1 MASQQNTVNL
11 PTVPPFKSNIIN
23 KNATNIFDLPNGDF
37 GNPDAIIAHAKLAYD
52 KVSGKVERVAPLAI
66 NAFQKYF
73 AGYLNVANIFERAAY
88 NDYLLNV
95 SKDFI
100 DVQDIPA
107 DLYPE
112 AEKLGQYTGYH
123 ARLLSGL
130 ITKLGAGYVFKV
142 TDRNGGIVDMN
153 VKFIWS
159 IDAPSK
165 LDFLNNS
172 AIVSH
177 VLKGEAAKDGN
188 IFIAYEKDIID
199 AIVTKI
205 GTKLNTILSGIE
217 VLPTEYVL
225 TINMFSIL
233 SNVTIGT
240 DGNMYFLSI
249 MNIQGMTAIVKDTK
263 FVEGLARIATS
274 TLEILSTY
282 NGY

>member
-1 MASQQNTVNL
+1 MANL
-11 PTVPPFKSNIIN
+11 PTIPPFKSNIIN

-37 GNPDAIIAHAKLAYD
+37 GNPDAIIAQAKLAYD

-88 NDYLLNV
+88 NDYLLNAGEYN
-95 SKDFI
+95 

-107 DLYPE
+107 EKYPE
-112 AEKLGQYTGYH
+112 TEKLGQYVGYH

-130 ITKLGAGYVFKV
+130 IARLGSSYTFNVYDPFTDSNKDVTAKL
-142 TDRNGGIVDMN
+142 
-153 VKFIWS
+153 IWS
-159 IDAPSK
+159 IDSPAK
-165 LDFLNNS
+165 LDFRNDN

-177 VLKGEAAKDGN
+177 VLKGDAIKNGN
-188 IFIAYEKDIID
+188 IFIAYEKDILDNIVAKLEQKYVAFFKGV
-199 AIVTKI
+199 AIPI
-205 GTKLNTILSGIE
+205 
-217 VLPTEYVL
+217 EYVV

-233 SNVTIGT
+233 SNVTLGR

-249 MNIQGMTAIVKDTK
+249 MNLQGMQTIDKDDTVVEELLRVAKDTLDI
-263 FVEGLARIATS
+263 V
-274 TLEILSTY
+274 STY